1 MLEIIRLVLKLGQN
15 YAEVHTRYRFS
26 TSRIEYRFG
35 RTVISILEHNT
46 PTSIQLWTC
55 SMIHFVRLN
64 LNLNTLIYIKTRFYR
79 IAINNVGHT
88 QIAYQYFPLNS
99 FSFKEHGSIKIKTT
113 TKMICIPL
121 LNELS
126 NMDRYF
132 FSHLPNFFT
141 PIFLKI
147 IKHVIYIGCL
157 LKAKEAG

>member
-1 MLEIIRLVLKLGQN
+1 MLELIRLVLKFGQN
-15 YAEVHTRYRFS
+15 YAALGHAWHRYSYNPLWIPIRSNGYLDTRQ
-26 TSRIEYRFG
+26 
-35 RTVISILEHNT
+35 NT

-141 PIFLKI
+141 PIFL
-147 IKHVIYIGCL
+147 
-157 LKAKEAG
+157 

>member
-1 MLEIIRLVLKLGQN
+1 MLNSRPDTGTNTLWIPIRSNGYLDTRQN
-15 YAEVHTRYRFS
+15 S
-26 TSRIEYRFG
+26 
-35 RTVISILEHNT
+35 

-64 LNLNTLIYIKTRFYR
+64 LNLNTLIYNKTWFYR
-79 IAINNVGHT
+79 IANNNVEHT

-99 FSFKEHGSIKIKTT
+99 LSFKEHWSIKIKTT

-157 LKAKEAG
+157 FKAKEAG